1 MKIEFDEATKK
12 KAVEIWCQRSYDEM
26 IDFLADVAN
35 RQLEVMEK
43 PAFAGPKRQ
52 NHQAEIAGHLE
63 NGFRSRGSYG
73 GNFWHD
79 VAEHAAMIVTSRFV
93 VEPKSEDFNN
103 SGAIE
108 ELGQAGVSPP
118 LVEEIDWKSRAE
130 AAEKRAEK
138 AEAAMERVRK
148 DIECALSNDPG
159 PRHKDWNEGYNDS
172 CRDMAANLGFTIVPA
187 VPAQPLKVLRH
198 D

>member
-1 MKIEFDEATKK
+1 MKKIKFDEATKK
-12 KAVEIWCQRSYDEM
+12 KAGEVWCQGSYGEM
-26 IDFLADVAN
+26 IDFLADAAN
-35 RQLEVMEK
+35 RQLEE
-43 PAFAGPKRQ
+43 GDSQ
-52 NHQAEIAGHLE
+52 LE
-63 NGFRSRGSYG
+63 EGDS
-73 GNFWHD
+73 
-79 VAEHAAMIVTSRFV
+79 
-93 VEPKSEDFNN
+93 
-103 SGAIE
+103 
-108 ELGQAGVSPP
+108 QP
-118 LVEEIDWKSRAE
+118 LVKGTDNQRGTIEFDEVGYWRKKFDDVLI
-130 AAEKRAEK
+130 RAEK